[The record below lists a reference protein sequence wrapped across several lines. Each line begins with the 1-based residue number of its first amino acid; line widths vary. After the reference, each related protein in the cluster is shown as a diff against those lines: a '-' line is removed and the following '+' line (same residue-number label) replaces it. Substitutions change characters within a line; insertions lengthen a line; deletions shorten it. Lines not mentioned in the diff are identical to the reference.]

1 MRAAAMVFL
10 AALACLRPAAG
21 APVWPG
27 KGWAW
32 RSPEELG
39 LSRAKLDALR
49 DLVGGRGCVVR
60 GGAMAYAWGDQ
71 SQSAD
76 VASAV
81 KPVISTLLLMAVQE
95 GRLRGVDAPVADFE
109 PGLRA
114 LNAGKDARI
123 TWRHLASQTSG
134 YGLAEAPGAAWAYN
148 DSALAL
154 YFDTLMGKV
163 FTGPADEALQRRLSE
178 PLGFEDRCTFDAFG
192 RSDRLGRL
200 ALSVRDFARFGLFIL
215 RGGKW
220 QGKQLLR
227 PSLLR
232 MSLESPVPAAL
243 PRTGG
248 VEAPMLPGQRSLGG
262 GKDQTP
268 TGPGCY
274 SFNWWI
280 NRIDAAGRRL
290 YRDLPPDLIL
300 ASGHGGVRNLW
311 IVPSLDLIVSWNDAD
326 VRDHDDSPANPNT
339 RANQAARL
347 IAQSVVGPVAKPAA
361 PPRTHVSI
369 QGGQW
374 RINGA
379 TTCPGAPA
387 QGLLLNV
394 RMVNATFEDRNRR
407 GWEREAETKTDAFI
421 SRIPEYVAGG
431 VRAFT
436 LNLQGGAPGYEGAR
450 NSAYE
455 PDGALRP
462 EYLRRVERVIAA
474 CDRAGAV
481 VILGCFYQR
490 QDQRLRDEAAVRRA
504 VVEVA
509 GRLKRLGSGNVL
521 LEIANEYGHGGFDHP
536 ILRSADGQVELMQA
550 ARAACPGLLVST
562 SGQGDGAQAEPVAA
576 ASDFILI
583 HLNGTPTSAITH
595 KVAALRRYGK
605 PIVCNEDDKVGEAGA
620 EALSACV
627 MAGASW
633 GLMAEKV
640 NQRHP
645 FHFGGVAD
653 DPAVYARLH
662 ALTAPG
668 GHGEALRRGEVGEG
682 SRADRRPPSPS
693 S

>member
-1 MRAAAMVFL
+1 MLVIGAAAMQGF
-10 AALACLRPAAG
+10 AALLACLCASAAPAAVD

-27 KGWAW
+27 KGWSW

-39 LSRAKLDALR
+39 LSRAKLDTLR

-60 GGAMAYAWGDQ
+60 GGCMAYSWGDQ

-95 GRLRGVDAPVADFE
+95 GKLRGADAPVADFE
-109 PGLRA
+109 PGLRS

-154 YFDTLMGKV
+154 YFDTLMRKV
-163 FTGPADEALQRRLSE
+163 FAVPADEVLRPRLAE
-178 PLGFEDRCTFDAFG
+178 PLGFEDRCTFSAFG
-192 RSDRLGRL
+192 REDRLGRL
-200 ALSVRDFARFGLFIL
+200 AISVRDFARFGLFIL

-220 QGKQLLR
+220 QGRQLLR

-243 PRTGG
+243 PRSAGI
-248 VEAPMLPGQRSLGG
+248 EAPMLTGQRSLGG
-262 GKDQTP
+262 GKNQTP

-280 NRIDAAGRRL
+280 NRTDAAGHRL
-290 YRDLPPDLIL
+290 YRDLPPDLVL

-326 VRDHDDSPANPNT
+326 VRDHDDSPSNPNT

-347 IAQSVVGPVAKPAA
+347 IAQSVVGPVATPAA
-361 PPRTHVSI
+361 PQRTRVSI

-379 TTCPGAPA
+379 TTYLSAPA

-394 RMVNATFEDRNRR
+394 RMVNATYEDRNRP
-407 GWEREAETKTDAFI
+407 GWEREAEANTDAFI
-421 SRIPEYVAGG
+421 AKVPEYVATG
-431 VRAFT
+431 VRAIT
-436 LNLQGGAPGYEGAR
+436 LNLQGGAPGYEGAH

-455 PDGALRP
+455 PDGTLRR
-462 EYLRRVERVIAA
+462 EYLGRVERVIEA
-474 CDRAGAV
+474 CDRAGAA

-509 GRLKRLGSGNVL
+509 RRLKRLGRGNVL
-521 LEIANEYGHGGFDHP
+521 LEIANEYGHSGFDHP

-562 SGQGDGAQAEPVAA
+562 SGQGDGALGERVAR

-583 HLNGTPTSAITH
+583 HLNGTPASAIPS
-595 KVAALRRYGK
+595 KVRPLLRFGK
-605 PIVCNEDDKVGEAGA
+605 PVVCNEDQKVGAAGA

-627 MAGASW
+627 AAGASW
-633 GLMAEKV
+633 GLMAEAV

-645 FHFGGVAD
+645 FRFTGAAD
-653 DPAVYARLH
+653 DPAVYARMR
-662 ALTAPG
+662 ALTTP
-668 GHGEALRRGEVGEG
+668 GEG
-682 SRADRRPPSPS
+682 R
-693 S
+693 